1 MSRGAAAPAEQS
13 AIPHPNPSRKTGRA
27 RTSTPAPPTRLKKR
41 VVPKPDGR
49 YLIYYEKP

>member
-1 MSRGAAAPAEQS
+1 MYRGAAAPAEQS
-13 AIPHPNPSRKTGRA
+13 AIPHPIPARKKGRPKTS
-27 RTSTPAPPTRLKKR
+27 TSTPPGRLKKR

>member
-1 MSRGAAAPAEQS
+1 MSRGAVAPAEQS
-13 AIPHPNPSRKTGRA
+13 AIPHPNPSRKAGRA
-27 RTSTPAPPTRLKKR
+27 KTSTPTPPGRLKKR

>member
-13 AIPHPNPSRKTGRA
+13 AIPHPIPSRKTGRA
-27 RTSTPAPPTRLKKR
+27 KTSTPGRLKKR

-49 YLIYYEKP
+49 YLIYYETP

>member
-1 MSRGAAAPAEQS
+1 LARASSAARDELQRPDPDPAGVARRSGAKLPRG
-13 AIPHPNPSRKTGRA
+13 
-27 RTSTPAPPTRLKKR
+27 LKKR